1 VEEAGGA
8 PDGFD
13 HATSAK
19 IEQAVECAECGRTI
33 PAGDWLWLFS
43 QGELEKA
50 DEIKV
55 VCEECA
61 EALGCGPIDHLSG
74 NGR

>member
-1 VEEAGGA
+1 MEEAGGA
-8 PDGFD
+8 PEGFD

-19 IEQAVECAECGRTI
+19 IEQEVECGECGRTI

-50 DEIKV
+50 EEVKV

-61 EALGCGPIDHLSG
+61 EALGCSRVDHVSG